1 MTTAIRDQLQ
11 SIYDEQGVL
20 TPALVVET
28 ARDENHPL
36 HASFEWDDGIVG
48 EKYRHI
54 QAGEMIRCAVIDTTT
69 DDGEQEKVRAFVSV
83 NRVDGPSYV
92 PTKVAATDPFM
103 SALVLQSAEREWK
116 ALRRKYSHLAE
127 FMEIVRRDSAA

>member
-36 HASFEWDDGIVG
+36 HASFEWDDGIAG
-48 EKYRHI
+48 EKYRH
-54 QAGEMIRCAVIDTTT
+54 
-69 DDGEQEKVRAFVSV
+69 
-83 NRVDGPSYV
+83 
-92 PTKVAATDPFM
+92 
-103 SALVLQSAEREWK
+103 
-116 ALRRKYSHLAE
+116 KYSHLAE